1 MGKIQRAEDI
11 LQQLI
16 ELYRRKH
23 ALLEEMLRITTEKNR
38 VDEKDCPE
46 EILRLIDDRQE
57 YMQKVDAIDDEI
69 KKCEKWHSEVL
80 SFDAGQGNISTGQ
93 PDLSWEVIDTF
104 RRTNLKLVGQI
115 QELDRQQKRKLETEL
130 SYIKKIQEKL
140 KVGRQTLIAYRNK
153 TSIPES
159 VFIDKKE

>member
-1 MGKIQRAEDI
+1 
-11 LQQLI
+11 
-16 ELYRRKH
+16 
-23 ALLEEMLRITTEKNR
+23 
-38 VDEKDCPE
+38 
-46 EILRLIDDRQE
+46 
-57 YMQKVDAIDDEI
+57 MQKVDAIDDKI

-115 QELDRQQKRKLETEL
+115 QE
-130 SYIKKIQEKL
+130 KL